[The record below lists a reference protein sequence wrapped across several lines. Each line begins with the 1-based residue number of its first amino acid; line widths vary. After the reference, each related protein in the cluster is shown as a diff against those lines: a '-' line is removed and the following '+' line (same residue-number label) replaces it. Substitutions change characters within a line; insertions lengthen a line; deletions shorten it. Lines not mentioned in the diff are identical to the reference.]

1 VPTAVIAFDF
11 DPYLRL
17 GETALRWETLAL
29 AGTILLALL
38 IGARLAG
45 SFGSDAG
52 WWGLRRLDLL
62 FIVLGVVPGA
72 IIGGRAGYVLLHL
85 DYYAANPAAILDPA
99 QGGLQLSLG
108 VVGGAVTGAYVARY
122 IDAPVGR
129 WLHIAAVPVLAA
141 LVLGKVAMALGGTG
155 QGEPASDPWATA
167 YLGPWPWGSL
177 APDVPSHPAQIYEAA
192 LSGLALA
199 ALLALLSAG
208 AFRRRDGL
216 AFLVGVALWAIGRL
230 VVASSWRDPL
240 VAGPLRADQL
250 ISLVVLAGCIGL
262 FVLRVRRRPAG
273 DGPGGEE
280 EGGRAAGEGELH
292 WPDPA
297 VARDWRAWRRSR

>member
-1 VPTAVIAFDF
+1 MPTAVIAFDF

-38 IGARLAG
+38 IAARLAG
-45 SFGSDAG
+45 SLGPGAS

-72 IIGGRAGYVLLHL
+72 LIGGRAGYALLHL

-108 VVGGAVTGAYVARY
+108 VVGGAITGAYVARY

-129 WLHIAAVPVLAA
+129 WLHVAAVPVLVT
-141 LVLGKVAMALGGTG
+141 LILGKVAMALGGTG
-155 QGEPASDPWATA
+155 QGEPASEPWATA

-177 APDVPSHPAQIYEAA
+177 APDVPSHPAQLYEAA
-192 LSGLALA
+192 TGGLALA

-208 AFRRRDGL
+208 AFSRRDGL
-216 AFLVGVALWAIGRL
+216 AFVVGVGLWAIGRL
-230 VVASSWRDPL
+230 LVASWWRDSL
-240 VAGPLRADQL
+240 AAGPLRADQL
-250 ISLVVLAGCIGL
+250 ISIAILAGCVGL
-262 FVLRVRRRPAG
+262 FALLRRRPEHHEPAG
-273 DGPGGEE
+273 DED
-280 EGGRAAGEGELH
+280 ELR